1 MASPTA
7 APGRVRPALY
17 AIPAALW
24 LAASA
29 LAWAAGVRFRIVWPL
44 LQLLDRGELLER
56 PLTALALLHGQPP
69 GLNAVLAL
77 VANAAA
83 ALGVAPEALAA
94 PLFAGLGLA
103 SALMLFRLGRAAGG
117 GIAAAAA
124 VVALAVADP
133 GFHVFSGVFFYPLP
147 LYALLL
153 ASLVCAHRW
162 LGGGGERW
170 LLGLVLALGATVL
183 TRSLYHPLWAA
194 AALALVVGARAR
206 LSGRTAL
213 RPRRLA
219 AAAALLTVLAAAWP
233 LKNLALFGDAMTS
246 SWIGFNLGRG
256 TPVREPELGRF
267 IDDGVVAPELAREW
281 AARGYADWIAAAPA
295 VTAIDKAAGG
305 RNWNHYVFLL
315 THRELTRRALSWRAE
330 NPGAWAELT
339 LAHYLMWTRPTYT
352 DSYWGT
358 PRGPEVALWRG
369 WCRVHAAIGF
379 LDLRPAV
386 ERLLP
391 GLGVHRRTRV
401 WGGEVP
407 YTLFGLVL
415 LPAVAAAAA
424 WRWRRRRGART
435 AADWTVALAAFHLA
449 WLLVVPCL
457 TDGVE
462 GNRIRFPASPAL
474 LLLAVYA
481 LRGPRREPAGRGAES
496 GAAAGSGAGRAAPA
510 APRAGSPPGAAAATV
525 RGPVL
530 ACCGGRRPVP
540 RPLPL

>member
-1 MASPTA
+1 MTPPTA
-7 APGRVRPALY
+7 APPVTIRPALY
-17 AIPAALW
+17 ATPAALW

-29 LAWAAGVRFRIVWPL
+29 LAWAAGVRFRIIWPM

-69 GLNAVLAL
+69 GLNALLAL
-77 VANAAA
+77 LVHAAA
-83 ALGVAPEALAA
+83 VLGMAPEALAA
-94 PLFAGLGLA
+94 ALFAAFGLA
-103 SALMLFRLGRAAGG
+103 SALMLFRLGRAIGG
-117 GIAAAAA
+117 GGAAAAA
-124 VVALAVADP
+124 VVALSVADP
-133 GFHVFSGVFFYPLP
+133 GFHVYSAVFFYPLP

-162 LGGGGERW
+162 LGGGGDRW
-170 LLGLVLALGATVL
+170 LFGLVLVLGAMVL

-194 AALALVVGARAR
+194 GALALAVAARAR
-206 LSGRTAL
+206 LDGRAAL

-219 AAAALLTVLAAAWP
+219 AAAALLALLAAAWP
-233 LKNLALFGDAMTS
+233 LKNLAVFGEAVNS
-246 SWIGFNLGRG
+246 SWIGFNLARG
-256 TPVREPELGRF
+256 TPVRAPALGRF
-267 IDDGVVAPELAREW
+267 IDDGEVAPELAREW
-281 AARGYADWIAAAPA
+281 AARGYPEWIAEAPLLTA
-295 VTAIDKAAGG
+295 VDRSAGG
-305 RNWNHYVFLL
+305 RNWNHYAFL
-315 THRELTRRALSWRAE
+315 LTRRALTRRALAWRAE
-330 NPGAWAELT
+330 HPGAWSELT
-339 LAHYLMWTRPTYT
+339 LAHYAMWTRPTSI

-358 PRGPEVALWRG
+358 PRGPESALWRG
-369 WCRVHAAIGF
+369 WCRVHSAVAF
-379 LDLRPAV
+379 ADLRPAV

-415 LPAVAAAAA
+415 LPALAVAAG
-424 WRWRRRRGART
+424 WRWRRRRGTRT

-481 LRGPRREPAGRGAES
+481 LRGPGDGPAPCASLPPRSPA
-496 GAAAGSGAGRAAPA
+496 GAAAPA
-510 APRAGSPPGAAAATV
+510 TLRS
-525 RGPVL
+525 
-530 ACCGGRRPVP
+530 
-540 RPLPL
+540 